1 MEVSKDTYALL
12 QCLQE
17 TERELEKL
25 ALQLGKD
32 QSSILAILQELIEA
46 NMVHV
51 KTIAD
56 KLCTLTDEG
65 SEYTVSGLP
74 EKQVIHF
81 LAENREKSEI
91 TRLKDTFSEKGAIG
105 ISWAVKKRWVS
116 FDANVIQLTPD
127 GRNALSDNTPEE
139 MLLNRLKGNDL
150 TRLSD
155 LEGKWKKILETLEKR
170 KLVETKPVTTT
181 ILSLSE
187 QFPGIDQ
194 LEIVDEVSILTPKML
209 ADGSWRS
216 ARFKQYNIHTLS
228 KDTAVGKIHPLMKIL
243 QETRRVFLEMGF
255 KEIVSP
261 YVESS
266 FWDFDAL
273 FQPQDHAAREM
284 QDTFHM
290 STPEEAELP
299 HEFVPKVKETH
310 ENGGIT
316 GSLGWRYK
324 WKEEIAKKMILRT
337 HTTATTVR
345 YVAHHPKEISKVFI
359 VGRVFRREAVDYK
372 HLPEFH
378 QIDGIVVD
386 PNNSLASL
394 FAILYDFYHK
404 MGFEKVRVRP
414 AFFPYTEPSVEV
426 FVYFESRNRWI
437 ELGGA
442 GVFRPE
448 VTEPFGCPYPV
459 LAWGLG
465 LERLAMMRYDIED
478 IRQLYWSDIAWLRGV
493 PLCR

>member
-1 MEVSKDTYALL
+1 MEVSSDAYAIL
-12 QCLQE
+12 QHLQGAE
-17 TERELEKL
+17 IELEKL

-32 QSSILAILQELIEA
+32 QSSILAVLQELIETH
-46 NMVHV
+46 MVLV
-51 KTIAD
+51 KTFTD
-56 KLCTLTDEG
+56 KLCTLTEEG
-65 SEYTVSGLP
+65 SEYIVSGLP
-74 EKQVIHF
+74 EKQVIQF
-81 LAENREKSEI
+81 LAENEGESEI
-91 TRLKDTFSEKGAIG
+91 ARLKEALSNRGTIG

-116 FDANVIQLTPD
+116 FKADVIQLTPD
-127 GRNALSDNTPEE
+127 GQNALSDSTSEE
-139 MLLNRLKGNDL
+139 TLLNRLKDNGP

-155 LEGKWKKILETLEKR
+155 LEGKWKKVLETLEKR
-170 KLVETKPVTTT
+170 KLVETRLTSTTT
-181 ILSLSE
+181 LSFSD
-187 QFPGIDQ
+187 QFSDINQ
-194 LEIVDEVSILTPKML
+194 FEIVDEVSIVTPKML

-216 ARFKQYNIHTLS
+216 FKFKQYNIHTLS
-228 KDTAVGKIHPLMKIL
+228 KDTPTGKIHPLMKIL
-243 QETRRVFLEMGF
+243 QETRKVFLEMGF
-255 KEIVSP
+255 KEIISP

-284 QDTFHM
+284 QDTFYI
-290 STPEEAELP
+290 SIPEDAELP
-299 HEFVPKVKETH
+299 QEFVSKVKATH
-310 ENGGIT
+310 ENGGAT
-316 GSLGWRYK
+316 GSLGWRYE
-324 WKEEIAKKMILRT
+324 WKEEIARKMILRT

-345 YVAHHPKEISKVFI
+345 YTAYHPKEISKVFI

-378 QIDGIVVD
+378 QIDGIVID

-404 MGFEKVRVRP
+404 MGFEQVRVRP

-426 FVYFESRNRWI
+426 FVYFESRDRWI

-478 IRQLYWSDIAWLRGV
+478 IRQLYWSDLTWLEGV